1 MVRSGRAFSHNWCEF
16 FVPRL
21 ADRSVPI
28 VVAQSPF
35 PFFWLL
41 MSSKLLFVEEKR
53 DRVSIGWGTANRHFL
68 QGEEVVS
75 VAWDKP
81 GGGDVTLQI
90 TSFSKP
96 RGFLAWV
103 ATPYVVF
110 MQKKFV
116 RDSLQK
122 TSNICRPD

>member
-1 MVRSGRAFSHNWCEF
+1 MIRSGRALSHNWCEF

-21 ADRSVPI
+21 EDRSVPI

-41 MSSKLLFVEEKR
+41 MASKLLFVEEKR
-53 DRVSIGWGTANRHFL
+53 DRVSIGWGTADRHFL

-75 VAWDKP
+75 VEWDKP
-81 GGGDVTLQI
+81 GSGDVTMQI

-96 RGFLAWV
+96 RGLLAWV
-103 ATPYVVF
+103 AMPYVVL
-110 MQKKFV
+110 MQRKFV
-116 RDSLQK
+116 RDSLRK
-122 TSNICRPD
+122 TSNLCRST